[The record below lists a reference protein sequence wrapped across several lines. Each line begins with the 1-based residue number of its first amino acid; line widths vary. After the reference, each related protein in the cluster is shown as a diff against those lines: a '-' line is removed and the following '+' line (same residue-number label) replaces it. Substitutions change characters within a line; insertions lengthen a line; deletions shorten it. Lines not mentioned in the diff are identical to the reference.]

1 MHELSVASAVLDTA
15 LRHAEDRRVL
25 VVSLRIGHLRQ
36 VIPDSLAFYFEL
48 VARDTLAEG
57 ARLEQVV
64 VPARVRCGG
73 CEREWDM
80 EGTPDF
86 RCTQCQV
93 SEVAVV
99 SGNELEVES
108 IEIEEEEER
117 PCIASR

>member
-36 VIPDSLAFYFEL
+36 VIPDSLAFYFEI
-48 VARDTLAEG
+48 VSRDTPAEG

-64 VPARVRCGG
+64 VPARLRCGG

-86 RCTQCQV
+86 RCPRCAV